1 VVRHPLHPQ
10 AIGDRRATGRLTVI
24 AMLRGAAIEAR
35 SKFLK
40 RCLHFSAHYSIVEE
54 KGFNPDIFRPSTA
67 KSDGCMKDRFYE
79 DARYPWSDVEPGIR
93 RKIVGHTP
101 NLLAAVVRFDKG
113 AVGTPHGHADH
124 EQIAYVLAGAFEVE
138 VAGEKRVLRAGDA
151 FIADKNVRHG
161 VVALEPNSR
170 LLDIFSP
177 RRDDFIG

>member
-1 VVRHPLHPQ
+1 
-10 AIGDRRATGRLTVI
+10 
-24 AMLRGAAIEAR
+24 
-35 SKFLK
+35 
-40 RCLHFSAHYSIVEE
+40 
-54 KGFNPDIFRPSTA
+54 
-67 KSDGCMKDRFYE
+67 MKDRFYE

-138 VAGEKRVLRAGDA
+138 VGGEKRVLRAGDA
-151 FIADKNVRHG
+151 FIVDRNVRHG

-170 LLDIFSP
+170 LLDVFSP